1 MFTPRALKMA
11 AILAMALS
19 VIGLLLSLLLVGKSG
34 SFIMGIVSWSLL
46 IWASYIGFKLSS
58 YKLYEE
64 EYKKV
69 GFRIY
74 AIIAAFIAF
83 LTFGFI
89 IGLVLAVVLLA
100 SLWGLKKNYDE
111 WTHTE
116 PVGDPNS
123 ESV

>member
-1 MFTPRALKMA
+1 MFTPRALKIA

-19 VIGLLLSLLLVGKSG
+19 VLGLLLSLLLVGKSG
-34 SFIMGIVSWSLL
+34 SFIMGVVSWSLL
-46 IWASYIGFKLSS
+46 IWASYIGFQLSS
-58 YKLYEE
+58 YKLYED

-83 LTFGFI
+83 LAFGLI
-89 IGLVLAVVLLA
+89 IGMVLAVVLLA

-111 WTHTE
+111 WTNSPTIE
-116 PVGDPNS
+116 DPNS

>member
-1 MFTPRALKMA
+1 MFTPRALKIA
-11 AILAMALS
+11 AILAMVLS
-19 VIGLLLSLLLVGKSG
+19 VLGLLLSLLLVGKSG
-34 SFIMGIVSWSLL
+34 SFIMGVVSWSLL
-46 IWASYIGFKLSS
+46 IWASYIGFQLSS
-58 YKLYEE
+58 YKLYED

-83 LTFGFI
+83 LAFGLI
-89 IGLVLAVVLLA
+89 IGMVLAVVLLA

-111 WTHTE
+111 WTNSPTIE
-116 PVGDPNS
+116 DPNS